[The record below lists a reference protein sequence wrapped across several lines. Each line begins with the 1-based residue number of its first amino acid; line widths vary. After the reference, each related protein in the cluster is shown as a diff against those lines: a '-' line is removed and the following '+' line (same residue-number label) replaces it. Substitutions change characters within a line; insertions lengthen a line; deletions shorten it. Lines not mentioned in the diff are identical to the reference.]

1 MEQQDVD
8 KKVQQLKK
16 LKQYKETPEE
26 YLIDIAKRK
35 LLEKEQELDFS
46 LDDVWKNKTERIKAQ
61 ELLDEYL
68 KINHVSKNNFEQL
81 KNLVYYDIMLLR
93 LQKQISDADT
103 VDTRVLSALNDATK
117 QALELRKQLGF
128 LVDKSKESPYDYI
141 QKLFKKFEVWRE
153 QNLDGRSCTCL
164 AKGTKI
170 LMSDFTSKNIED
182 VKIGDK
188 ILGFKT
194 HPKRGLIIKKQKVL
208 NFINQGKKS
217 VLKIKTRDGREL
229 ICTPDHPLFV
239 RGFAKNKENGNQLY
253 IDAIRCFNRK
263 IKGFNFI
270 NDRHL
275 YYEGA
280 LLGLIESDGW
290 VLRPKN
296 PLHTNWKFEEQY
308 FICQSPR
315 CEYRAVEFILNTL
328 KIEYSKYWRTNGWGQ
343 GAYYFNLK
351 TKHSEYIRKLQ
362 TDLFLNKEIAIGF
375 LAGFMLGDGHVNT
388 DGNEIIT
395 QKNKCDL
402 IERVFKFLSITY
414 GKSERKTVGGI
425 YNYSLRKQ
433 IPLIFPLS
441 PKSTKYNSKF
451 FKIGNHTKDD
461 HIISIEFLKN
471 EEQVYDLTTETENYI
486 ANGLPVHN
494 CPHCKEIFFLKIRTD
509 KYEPTKHPWFTGK
522 VYTNDILWKWYK
534 KDKKITKEEMAE
546 VLKTHPDFIDWLDK
560 HFYNKKEVENAEA
573 K

>member
-153 QNLDGRSCTCL
+153 QNLDGRS
-164 AKGTKI
+164 
-170 LMSDFTSKNIED
+170 
-182 VKIGDK
+182 
-188 ILGFKT
+188 
-194 HPKRGLIIKKQKVL
+194 
-208 NFINQGKKS
+208 
-217 VLKIKTRDGREL
+217 
-229 ICTPDHPLFV
+229 
-239 RGFAKNKENGNQLY
+239 
-253 IDAIRCFNRK
+253 
-263 IKGFNFI
+263 
-270 NDRHL
+270 
-275 YYEGA
+275 
-280 LLGLIESDGW
+280 
-290 VLRPKN
+290 
-296 PLHTNWKFEEQY
+296 
-308 FICQSPR
+308 
-315 CEYRAVEFILNTL
+315 
-328 KIEYSKYWRTNGWGQ
+328 
-343 GAYYFNLK
+343 
-351 TKHSEYIRKLQ
+351 
-362 TDLFLNKEIAIGF
+362 
-375 LAGFMLGDGHVNT
+375 
-388 DGNEIIT
+388 
-395 QKNKCDL
+395 
-402 IERVFKFLSITY
+402 
-414 GKSERKTVGGI
+414 
-425 YNYSLRKQ
+425 
-433 IPLIFPLS
+433 
-441 PKSTKYNSKF
+441 
-451 FKIGNHTKDD
+451 
-461 HIISIEFLKN
+461 
-471 EEQVYDLTTETENYI
+471 TT
-486 ANGLPVHN
+486 

-560 HFYNKKEVENAEA
+560 HFYAKKENNNAET